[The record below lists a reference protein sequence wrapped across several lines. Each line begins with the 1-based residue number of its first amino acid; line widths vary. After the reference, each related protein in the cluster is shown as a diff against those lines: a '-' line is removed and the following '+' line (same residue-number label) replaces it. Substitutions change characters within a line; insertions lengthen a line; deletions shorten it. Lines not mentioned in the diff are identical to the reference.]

1 MDKPTDEKVVT
12 EVLQPVSV
20 TVVGTGDGLVKGA
33 KAVTPPDQ
41 PNIVV
46 NVVQPIVAIG
56 VRFLHNYLTAVV
68 TLITAGMLDKN
79 VLPAS
84 DFGHMVLLSAGLAFG
99 GAALMVLKDFVTI
112 FAKLESKFPLASGS
126 V

>member
-1 MDKPTDEKVVT
+1 MTADDKLVT
-12 EVLQPVSV
+12 EVLPPVSV

-33 KAVTPPDQ
+33 RAVTPPDQ

-46 NVVQPIVAIG
+46 NVVRPIVAIG

-68 TLITAGMLDKN
+68 TLVTAGTLDKN
-79 VLPAS
+79 VLPAA
-84 DFGHMVLLSAGLAFG
+84 DFAHLVMLSAGLAFG
-99 GAALMVLKDFVTI
+99 GAALMVLKDLVTI
-112 FAKLESKFPLASGS
+112 FANLESKFPLASGT